1 VAATVDDDSR
11 AVECSRGVDA
21 TVRVEEMLQS
31 LFADRTDG
39 TCDRYAAE
47 LRREGIND
55 EVVGELT
62 VNEWAVLF
70 GGARGD
76 ALLAAEWL
84 APAPPSTAGG
94 AEPPQ
99 HLLCPITY
107 ELMDD
112 PVILVDDSYTYER
125 RAIEEH
131 LRRNGLVSPMTNE
144 PVSGILVLSRALRDG
159 VSAWREENES

>member
-1 VAATVDDDSR
+1 
-11 AVECSRGVDA
+11 
-21 TVRVEEMLQS
+21 MLQS

-47 LRREGIND
+47 LCREGIDD
-55 EVVGELT
+55 EGVGELT
-62 VNEWAVLF
+62 VDELAVLF

-76 ALLAAEWL
+76 AFLAAEWL
-84 APAPPSTAGG
+84 APPPPSVAVG
-94 AEPPQ
+94 AEPPE

-112 PVILVDDSYTYER
+112 PVILDDGYTYER

-131 LRRNGLVSPMTNE
+131 LRRNGLVSPMTNG
-144 PVSGILVLSRALRDG
+144 PVSDRLVLNRSLRDLCT
-159 VSAWREENES
+159 AWREERGG